1 MVDQNGSDK
10 EEEPR
15 NEEDYDPSSLEEMK
29 ERSEPQFYDEGEL
42 EEMMTKLTVAPSNAP
57 NTYQASKMFMDAVEA
72 NLETALTLE

>member
-1 MVDQNGSDK
+1 
-10 EEEPR
+10 
-15 NEEDYDPSSLEEMK
+15 MK